1 MTPVPGRERPIN
13 VLHLRDTHEIGGPGK
28 TILETFRAI
37 DTERFRLSLGVFL
50 TRHEQG
56 ESPFVSAAR
65 DIGMPVHFVRGY
77 NQFDLRLVWRVVD
90 LVKAHDIDILHAHE
104 VKSDVITYLAS
115 LLHRVPIMTTL
126 HGWIGNA
133 PRQRLFIGLDK
144 RVVRKFDRV
153 IVVSARIRDELRDKG
168 VSERT
173 VRLLHNAIVVE
184 RYRRTG
190 RRGALAQL
198 LGRELPRPIV
208 VTVGRISPEKGHL
221 DFVEA
226 LGIARSRGAALSAV
240 LIGDG
245 PARPAVEERVRALGL
260 SDSVCLPGYLAN
272 PERFFED
279 VDLMVLPS
287 HTEGL
292 PNVVL
297 ESLAMDVPVLATA
310 VGGTPEIVTDGV
322 TGRLVP
328 AKAPEAMAGALLE
341 FVADPE
347 AWRQMAARGR
357 ALVEQE
363 FDFTARTR
371 RLERIYTEL
380 VEEQRT

>member
-1 MTPVPGRERPIN
+1 MTAAPGRERPIH

-37 DTERFRLSLGVFL
+37 DADRFRLSLGVFL
-50 TRHEQG
+50 ARHEQG
-56 ESPFVSAAR
+56 ESPFVAAATE
-65 DIGMPVHFVRGY
+65 IGMPVHFVRGY
-77 NQFDLRLVWRVVD
+77 NQFDLRLVSRVAA
-90 LVKAHDIDILHAHE
+90 LVKAQRIDILHAHE
-104 VKSDVITYLAS
+104 VKSDVIAYLAS
-115 LLHRVPIMTTL
+115 KIHRVPIVTTM

-133 PRQRLFIGLDK
+133 PRQRFFIGLDK
-144 RVVRKFDRV
+144 RVARKFDRV
-153 IVVSARIRDELRDKG
+153 IAVSARIRDELLASG
-168 VSERT
+168 TPERA
-173 VRLLHNAIVVE
+173 VRMLHNAIVVE
-184 RYRRTG
+184 RYRRKGTH
-190 RRGALAQL
+190 GALAAL
-198 LGRELPRPIV
+198 LGRDLPRPILV
-208 VTVGRISPEKGHL
+208 SVGRLSPEKGHL
-221 DFVEA
+221 DLVEA
-226 LGIARSRGAALSAV
+226 LGLARSRGAALSAV

-245 PARPAVEERVRALGL
+245 PSRPAVEERVRALGL
-260 SDSVCLPGYLAN
+260 SDSVCLPGYLPQ

-328 AKAPEAMAGALLE
+328 ARSPQALADALLE
-341 FVADPE
+341 FVADPG
-347 AWRQMAARGR
+347 AWRRMAARGR
-357 ALVEQE
+357 ELVEQE
-363 FDFTARTR
+363 FDFTVRTR

-380 VEEQRT
+380 LEERRP